1 MDKQFM
7 KHITYPEDNLAYAPT
22 VCFRKFFSVQQNGK
36 FLLSYCALGIG
47 YVYINGQRISQELF
61 LSPVA
66 DYRKTLWYTVHDV
79 THLIKEGENE
89 IFVEVGNGFYNEGIE
104 TVWGHH
110 KAAWRGRPTICLSLC
125 LDGIEIVKTDE
136 GWQSTLSKRTVYN
149 QLRSGEHFDSR
160 ITVESDW
167 QSAVLNME
175 GPQGKFRL
183 CDCQPIVEGER
194 IAPVA
199 VYKSKRGWMFDF
211 GKNISGYTEISICEE
226 SGVELTLSYAEEVD
240 ESGELQW
247 NGLGIYQQAP
257 FQIDKLICN
266 GEKVVWKPQFTYH
279 GFRFVEV
286 IGLPDKPDNSL
297 LTAIFV
303 RQNLAQTGS
312 FLSSDDSLNKI
323 YAAGIL
329 ATQCNMFYSLTDCPT
344 REKLGWTNDA
354 QASLEQLMFNFD
366 SHKLLKKW
374 LIDICETQ
382 NQEGDLAGVAPSPDW
397 GYGHGP
403 VCNGIV
409 FVLPYLLKKYYDDES
424 AVAYAL
430 PFMEKYYAYYEKHI
444 GTSWLGDWTG
454 AGNLETPIPFIE
466 QVYMF
471 MFSAILCRLGQE
483 GYAEKEVQA
492 REQLERYLV
501 NNQCTADT
509 QTAISALIVLGIGD
523 KDTLGQQLVARI
535 AKDDNHL
542 HCGMFG
548 VQFLY
553 KALTKIGRAD
563 LAYQLIMNKTA
574 PSFYDWLNHGATT
587 LWETF
592 DETAKTKSKNHHMF
606 SNVLYFLTESLC
618 GIGWKS
624 KNVFVIQPNF
634 ISALNFAK
642 GERKTSDGIVSVE
655 WQRTENGVV
664 LKIEASG
671 NATAIYNEQQIRG
684 EEKTF
689 LIK

>member
-1 MDKQFM
+1 MDKQFI
-7 KHITYPEDNLAYAPT
+7 KHTIYPEDNLTYAPT
-22 VCFRKFFSVQQNGK
+22 VCFRKHFIVQQRGK
-36 FLLSYCALGIG
+36 YLLSYCALGIG
-47 YVYINGQRISQELF
+47 YVYINGQRIAQDLF
-61 LSPVA
+61 LSPVS
-66 DYRKTLWYTVHDV
+66 DYRKTLWYTTHDV
-79 THLIKEGENE
+79 TQLIKEGENE

-110 KAAWRGRPTICLSLC
+110 KAAWRGQPTVCLSLC
-125 LDGIEIVKTDE
+125 VDGEEIVKTDE
-136 GWQSTLSKRTVYN
+136 SWQSTLSKRTVYN

-160 ITVESDW
+160 IKEESDW
-167 QSAVLNME
+167 QAAVLNIDAPK
-175 GPQGKFRL
+175 GQFRL
-183 CDCQPIVEGER
+183 CDCQPILETER
-194 IAPVA
+194 ISPIE
-199 VYKSKRGWMFDF
+199 VYQSKCGWIFDF
-211 GKNISGYTEISICEE
+211 GKNISGYAEISICAQ

-240 ESGELQW
+240 EHGELQW
-247 NGLGIYQQAP
+247 NGLDIYQQAP
-257 FQIDKLICN
+257 FQVDKLICN
-266 GEKVVWKPQFTYH
+266 GEDVIWKPQFTYH

-286 IGLPDKPDNSL
+286 VGLPNKPSNAL
-297 LTAIFV
+297 LTAIFI
-303 RQNLAQTGS
+303 RQNLAQTCN
-312 FLSSDDSLNKI
+312 FVSSDDGLNKI

-354 QASLEQLMFNFD
+354 QASLEQLLFNFD

-382 NQEGDLAGVAPSPDW
+382 NQEGDLAGIAPSPDW

-409 FVLPYLLKKYYDDES
+409 FVLPYLLKKYYNDEA

-430 PFMEKYYAYYEKHI
+430 PFMKKYYAYYENHI

-466 QVYMF
+466 QVYMY
-471 MFSAILCRLGQE
+471 MFSAILCRLGE
-483 GYAEKEVQA
+483 EEYTEKELQA
-492 REQLERYLV
+492 REQLKTYLV
-501 NNQCTADT
+501 DNQCTVDT
-509 QTAISALIVLGIGD
+509 QTAISALIVLEIGD
-523 KDTLGQQLVARI
+523 KDVLDQQLVERI

-553 KALTKIGRAD
+553 KALTRIGRAD
-563 LAYQLIMNKTA
+563 LVYKLIMNKTA
-574 PSFYDWLNHGATT
+574 PSFYDWLNRGATT

-606 SNVLYFLTESLC
+606 SNVLYFLTESIC
-618 GIGWKS
+618 GIRWKS
-624 KNVFVIQPNF
+624 KNVFEVQPSF
-634 ISALNFAK
+634 ISSLNFAK
-642 GERKTSDGIVSVE
+642 CDRKTNAGMIATE

-664 LKIEASG
+664 LKIQASG
-671 NATAIYNEQQIRG
+671 DVVASYHQEQIRN